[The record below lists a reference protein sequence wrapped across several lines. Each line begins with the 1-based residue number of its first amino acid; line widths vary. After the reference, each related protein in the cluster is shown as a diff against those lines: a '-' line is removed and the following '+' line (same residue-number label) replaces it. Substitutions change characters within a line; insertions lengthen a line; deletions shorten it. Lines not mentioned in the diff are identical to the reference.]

1 MKFHLPAAVAS
12 RVALVSAKTQQN
24 SPHILF
30 GAGIVLMGATVVS
43 ACAATL
49 KVEKVL
55 DAHKEHMDWAENH
68 ADNENI
74 DVRKE
79 KAVAYAVTA
88 RKLTRLY
95 GPSVVMGVG
104 SVVCLT
110 QSHRIMNR
118 RNAALTA
125 AYAGLDKAFKK
136 YRERVA
142 DELGEDRER
151 EIYADVETTKVKGA
165 DGKKVE
171 VKKASGKGG
180 SPYARLFDEHNR
192 NWDSNGDYRVGFLRL
207 KQNWV
212 NDQLNAKGI
221 VFLNEVY
228 DELGLERTEAGQ
240 HVGWVSKKYNESV
253 DGYIDFGVFTERS
266 SDEYYNFAVHGDGI
280 WLDFNVDGVVSDLL
294 KKI

>member
-1 MKFHLPAAVAS
+1 MKFHLPASVAS
-12 RVALVSAKTQQN
+12 RVALVTAKTQQN

-30 GAGIVLMGATVVS
+30 GAGIVLMGATVVT

-55 DAHKEHMDWAENH
+55 DEHKQHTEWAEAN
-68 ADNENI
+68 DGRV
-74 DVRKE
+74 DGRKE
-79 KAVAYAVTA
+79 KAIAYAVTG

-95 GPSVVMGVG
+95 GPSVILGVG

-110 QSHRIMNR
+110 QSHRILHK
-118 RNAALTA
+118 RNVALTA

-142 DELGEDRER
+142 DEIGEERER
-151 EIYADVETTKVKGA
+151 EVYADVETTKVKI

-192 NWDSNGDYRVGFLRL
+192 NWDTNGDYRVGFLRL

-212 NDQLNAKGI
+212 NDRLNSKGI

-253 DGYIDFGVFTERS
+253 DGYIDFGVFTEAS

-280 WLDFNVDGVVSDLL
+280 WLDFNVDGPVSELL
-294 KKI
+294 RKI

>member
-1 MKFHLPAAVAS
+1 MKFHLPAAVAT

-30 GAGIVLMGATVVS
+30 GAGIVLMGATVVT

-55 DAHKEHMDWAENH
+55 DEHKQHVDWADQNAEAENVD
-68 ADNENI
+68 A
-74 DVRKE
+74 RKE

-95 GPSVVMGVG
+95 GPSVVLGVG

-125 AYAGLDKAFKK
+125 AYAGLDKAFKR

-142 DELGEDRER
+142 DEIGEERER
-151 EIYADVETTKVKGA
+151 EVFADVETVKTKV

-171 VKKASGKGG
+171 TKKVSGKGG
-180 SPYARLFDEHNR
+180 SPYARLFDEHNK

-207 KQNWV
+207 QQNWL

-221 VFLNEVY
+221 LFLNEAY
-228 DELGLERTEAGQ
+228 AALGLPLTEAGQ
-240 HVGWVSKKYNESV
+240 YVGWVSKKHNEAV
-253 DGYIDFGVFTERS
+253 DGYVDFGVFTDASAE
-266 SDEYYNFAVHGDGI
+266 EYYNFAVHGEGI
-280 WLDFNVDGVVSDLL
+280 WLDFNVDGMVSDLL

>member
-1 MKFHLPAAVAS
+1 MKIHLPAAVAS
-12 RVALVSAKTQQN
+12 RVALVSVKAQQN

-30 GAGIVLMGATVVS
+30 GAGIVLMGATVVT

-55 DAHKEHMDWAENH
+55 DEHKQHTEWADAHAE
-68 ADNENI
+68 DEKV

-95 GPSVVMGVG
+95 GPSVICGVG

-110 QSHRIMNR
+110 QSHRILHK
-118 RNAALTA
+118 RNVALTA

-142 DELGEDRER
+142 DEIGEERER
-151 EIYADVETTKVKGA
+151 EVYADVETTKTKI

-171 VKKASGKGG
+171 VKRASGKGG

-192 NWDSNGDYRVGFLRL
+192 NWDTNGDYRVGFLRL

-212 NDQLNAKGI
+212 NDRLNSKGI

-253 DGYIDFGVFTERS
+253 DGYIDFGVFTEAS

-280 WLDFNVDGVVSDLL
+280 WLDFNVDGPVSELL
-294 KKI
+294 RKI